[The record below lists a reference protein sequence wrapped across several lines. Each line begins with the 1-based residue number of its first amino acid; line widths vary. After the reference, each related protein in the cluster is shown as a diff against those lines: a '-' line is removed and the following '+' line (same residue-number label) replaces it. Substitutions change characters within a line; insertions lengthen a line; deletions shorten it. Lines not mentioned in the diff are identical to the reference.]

1 MLQKIPPWQTSGKN
15 CREMQYSPE
24 KARSFD
30 LVPAEPARCQD
41 FWTGM
46 HPSEMRDFFERFF
59 YWSLLRWPLA
69 VVKTG
74 EIQIDVLPD
83 KAQSNWFANQGLQV
97 GTAFPTDH
105 PFDLIAP
112 NRFTIGGRKSFD
124 RFAALCHSCAV
135 LHNRPLE
142 KTSILV
148 PGNGRPSHALR
159 INELSRIIRYKTR
172 QHRRAAF
179 SGNRVAF
186 IPHSGNV
193 FTICY

>member
-15 CREMQYSPE
+15 FREIQYSPE
-24 KARSFD
+24 KDRSFD

-46 HPSEMRDFFERFF
+46 HPSEMRYFFERFF

-83 KAQSNWFANQGLQV
+83 KAQS
-97 GTAFPTDH
+97 
-105 PFDLIAP
+105 

-193 FTICY
+193 FTICL